1 MGIGN
6 IKNIILDII
15 LDKLNNA
22 EINPILEN
30 IKTEKSSIKNEHKY
44 LRKKEDKFNN
54 KLILVVDND
63 LYFPSNAIKF
73 SLNHNKFSDSACN
86 LYISIDGKTGFGQR
100 TKEFEI
106 LADEELFSLN
116 VEHSNITNGCI
127 CTFTT
132 KSNKNT
138 DSKYVDDILRKI
150 SQAKDFIY
158 RVKWDDGSTFQMD
171 KIQFQSVQTLFRK
184 MHDDIT
190 NTETFKNEIEEF
202 HKLGLE
208 SVFRRINSKNNLI
221 SYFILMLSCI
231 FFLCTLMLIIYI

>member
-6 IKNIILDII
+6 IKNII

-30 IKTEKSSIKNEHKY
+30 IKTEESSIKNEYKY
-44 LRKKEDKFNN
+44 LRKKEDKSNN

-63 LYFPSNAIKF
+63 LYFPSKGIKF
-73 SLNHNKFSDSACN
+73 SLNYNKFSDSVCN
-86 LYISIDGKTGFGQR
+86 LYISIEDGKTRFGQR
-100 TKEFEI
+100 TKEFII
-106 LADEELFSLN
+106 LADAELFSLN
-116 VEHSNITNGCI
+116 VEHSNIANGCI

-158 RVKWDDGSTFQMD
+158 RVKWDDGSTFQID

>member
-1 MGIGN
+1 MGISN
-6 IKNIILDII
+6 IKNIILE
-15 LDKLNNA
+15 KLNNA

-30 IKTEKSSIKNEHKY
+30 IKTEESSIKNGYKY
-44 LRKKEDKFNN
+44 LRRKEDKSNN

-63 LYFPSNAIKF
+63 LYFPSKAIKF
-73 SLNHNKFSDSACN
+73 SLNYNKFSDSVCN
-86 LYISIDGKTGFGQR
+86 LYISIEGKTGFGQR

-106 LADEELFSLN
+106 LADAELFYLN
-116 VEHSNITNGCI
+116 VEHSNIGNGCI

-138 DSKYVDDILRKI
+138 DSKSVDDILRNI

-158 RVKWDDGSTFQMD
+158 RVKWDDGSTFQID

-184 MHDDIT
+184 MHDDLT
-190 NTETFKNEIEEF
+190 STETFKNEIEEF

-208 SVFRRINSKNNLI
+208 SVFRRISSKNNLI
-221 SYFILMLSCI
+221 SYFILMLICI
-231 FFLCTLMLIIYI
+231 IFLCTLMLIINI